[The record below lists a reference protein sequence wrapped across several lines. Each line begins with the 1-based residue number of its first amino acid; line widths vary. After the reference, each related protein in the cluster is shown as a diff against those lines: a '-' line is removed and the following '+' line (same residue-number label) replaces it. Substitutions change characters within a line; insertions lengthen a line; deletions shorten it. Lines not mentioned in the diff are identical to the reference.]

1 MKQSRWI
8 WALTIVL
15 VIGGLGI
22 GGMAHLTSRGA
33 EAQAPALPATLA
45 WVPDAASMVGH
56 VDLQSVFS
64 SPLGADWEQ
73 RMEKHESFRAI
84 EEIREATG
92 LDPRSDL
99 SAATF
104 CVAKS
109 AEAGESTRDRKERWG
124 VAISGSFDAARIVAT
139 LAQRGELGEE
149 DHHGTTIY
157 RMVSAERGERAL
169 AFGDESTLL
178 LGEPSFVRAMLDAGS
193 GRSTSA
199 GKSLAERWGESAF
212 LGESFWLAGSPEGM
226 LGSVLSSGAGSRL
239 PPLQAFSISGRL
251 DAELHL
257 RGRGKA
263 SDPKSALELADV
275 VRGLVALGRLQQNA
289 NPQMSAIVD
298 SIQIG
303 QVDHEVEV
311 SLAIPYETLRDL
323 SERSSENDAEKE
335 EILEEAEQAPRN

>member
-8 WALTIVL
+8 CVLTIVL

-45 WVPDAASMVGH
+45 WVPNAASMVGH

-73 RMEKHESFRAI
+73 RMEKYESFRAI

-99 SAATF
+99 NAATF
-104 CVAKS
+104 CLAKS
-109 AEAGESTRDRKERWG
+109 AEAVESTRDKKERWG
-124 VAISGSFDAARIVAT
+124 VAISGSFDAARIVAA
-139 LAQRGELGEE
+139 LAQRGELEEE
-149 DHHGTTIY
+149 DHQGTTIY

-193 GRSTSA
+193 GRSISV
-199 GKSLAERWGESAF
+199 GNSLTERWGESAF
-212 LGESFWLAGSPEGM
+212 RGESFWLAGSPGM
-226 LGSVLSSGAGSRL
+226 LRSVLSSSAGSRL

-298 SIQIG
+298 SIPDRPSRPRSG
-303 QVDHEVEV
+303 
-311 SLAIPYETLRDL
+311 SLAGRPLRNVEGSL
-323 SERSSENDAEKE
+323 RA
-335 EILEEAEQAPRN
+335 LF